1 MINLESIEVGY
12 NCFSNVNLIELINL
26 PKLTSIISHNQIQ
39 PSFLP
44 SSSSSSSSYG
54 GTFMIDSLPLL
65 QTIHLEGN
73 SFDEVNFKKFIK
85 EMEDNTKIVIYFS
98 KGMIPKKATDI
109 IGNNK
114 NIIIV

>member
-12 NCFSNVNLIELINL
+12 DCFSNVNLIELINL

-44 SSSSSSSSYG
+44 SLSSSSSYG

-73 SFDEVNFKKFIK
+73 SFDLFDSMILQNLPQFKQFLINGTGDNALNKLQFISLSL
-85 EMEDNTKIVIYFS
+85 I
-98 KGMIPKKATDI
+98 IP
-109 IGNNK
+109 
-114 NIIIV
+114 